1 MTLPNT
7 QDVIRRFDRD
17 TTWLAMGLLR
27 VLIFATLLIAV
38 QELRPKCDNLTE
50 ASQAQ
55 NNLLLNG
62 KPATRFTAVDVNQG
76 SSNDKTIPEQPSG
89 VDHGYKISY
98 TAKTNH

>member
-1 MTLPNT
+1 M
-7 QDVIRRFDRD
+7 RRFDRD
-17 TTWLAMGLLR
+17 TTWLAMG
-27 VLIFATLLIAV
+27 VLGALILATLFIGV
-38 QELRPKCDNLTE
+38 QELSPKRDNLTE

-62 KPATRFTAVDVNQG
+62 KPATRFTAVDVSQE
-76 SSNDKTIPEQPSG
+76 SSNEKTIPEQPFG